1 MCLST
6 LSAHPRF
13 IAMLLP
19 ASTEGNI
26 SGNMGIFILNV
37 GRFEGFHVFRV
48 LCKESENRMI
58 PAGLAQVEKKTVRL
72 CSPSWQHCPDYGET
86 K

>member
-19 ASTEGNI
+19 ASTVGNI

-37 GRFEGFHVFRV
+37 VRFEGIHVFRV

-58 PAGLAQVEKKTVRL
+58 PA
-72 CSPSWQHCPDYGET
+72 
-86 K
+86 